1 MDSQPNMPPIPPPQ
15 QLNMDKLIEQLF
27 ERITRLEVDVRECN
41 ANHKQTLELQNGAIV
56 RALEQNTRALENINT
71 CMSSWERKRI
81 APRAAKRMI

>member
-27 ERITRLEVDVRECN
+27 ERMVRLETDVKECHN
-41 ANHKQTLELQNGAIV
+41 NHRQTLEIQNGAMV
-56 RALEQNTRALENINT
+56 RVLEQNTRILESINNHL
-71 CMSSWERKRI
+71 SSWERKR